1 MNGIVKVIKLVNA
14 DRIAGWGLVDKPD
27 PSLVGS
33 MGIITRPLIN
43 TDGFWVELLLKDKL
57 LGMAKFKTVFLRE
70 ELAEATPEEQKKYQ
84 ELKDEL
90 ESRKVAERL

>member
-1 MNGIVKVIKLVNA
+1 MNGIVKVTKLVNA
-14 DRIAGWGLVDKPD
+14 DRIAGWGLVDKPS

-57 LGMAKFKTVFLRE
+57 LGVTKFKTVFLRE

-84 ELKDEL
+84 ELEDEL
-90 ESRKVAERL
+90 ESRNVAERL

>member
-14 DRIAGWGLVDKPD
+14 DRIAGMGILDKPD

-43 TDGFWVELLLKDKL
+43 TDGFWVELLLKDRL
-57 LGMAKFKTVFLRE
+57 LGVKRFKTVFLRE
-70 ELAEATPEEQKKYQ
+70 ELAKATPEEQKKYQ